1 MRVLLAQILGDAEAA
16 GGFVTQMVD
25 RMSVFHH
32 FGRSYYRGVVDSAE
46 LCFFLT
52 WIAFF
57 LFLTTRTLEARR
69 WRG

>member
-1 MRVLLAQILGDAEAA
+1 ML
-16 GGFVTQMVD
+16 D
-25 RMSVFHH
+25 RMSAFDH
-32 FGRSYYRGVVDSAE
+32 FGRSYHRGVLDSSE
-46 LCFFLT
+46 VIFFLT